1 MAQSPKGAVI
11 APMPPPAKKSRPLVV
26 LDLGNFQCTAFDGT
40 KPVTVRSL
48 FVELQPG
55 QMPLKSTAQSPLIE
69 MDGRRYHV
77 GTKAPSYN
85 GFRAVVS
92 SDKTEL
98 ARLFLAATVSHRAKG
113 DRSIDLVILHHS
125 HALVEQ
131 ALKTELTGPF
141 NFKRNGKTQTVDIAS
156 VRVMDESIG
165 AWHLLQNPTGWT
177 LGLDIGAGT
186 WLSRVWSQDGETIA
200 SLTADKAGTY
210 RLAVAIASD
219 ERLKTPLRSRGITRP
234 DTAAI
239 LDGLA
244 NGSHQYE
251 FTGVSWGDWWR
262 EYRREWF
269 LGMLNEA
276 KSQFQPH
283 LGRVTQ
289 ILVTGGGAHLVQEL
303 IANKPGFQIPQP
315 PHLASVVGS
324 WRALSGGDQ

>member
-1 MAQSPKGAVI
+1 MTQSPKGTLL
-11 APMPPPAKKSRPLVV
+11 APAPPPAKNPRPLVV
-26 LDLGNFQCTAFDGT
+26 LDLGNYQCTAFDGT

-55 QMPLKSTAQSPLIE
+55 QQFLKATADSPIIQL
-69 MDGRRYHV
+69 GNRRYHV
-77 GTKAPSYN
+77 GRKAPSYN

-98 ARLFLAATVSHRAKG
+98 ARLFLAATVAHRAHG
-113 DRSIDLVILHHS
+113 DNTIDLVVLHHS
-125 HALVEQ
+125 HELVAD
-131 ALKTELTGPF
+131 ALKASLLGEWTFT
-141 NFKRNGKTQTVDIAS
+141 RNNQSQVIHVAS
-156 VRVMDESIG
+156 VQVVDESLG
-165 AWHLLQNPTGWT
+165 AFHLLQNRTGWT

-200 SLTADKAGTY
+200 ALTADKAGTY

-219 ERLKTPLRSRGITRP
+219 ERLKTPLRGRGITRP
-234 DTAAI
+234 DTAVI

-244 NGSHQYE
+244 DGSHQYE
-251 FTGVSWGDWWR
+251 FSGISWRDWWK

-283 LGRVTQ
+283 MGRITQ
-289 ILVTGGGAHLVQEL
+289 ILVTGGGAHLVMDL
-303 IANKPGFQIPQP
+303 IEGKPGFQIPQP
-315 PHLASVVGS
+315 PHLASVIGT
-324 WRALSGGDQ
+324 WQAIAGRQP